1 MTDQEK
7 AAPSWNTSTTVVRVI
22 RDRLRELGWHDYPTM
37 QLPILGPAPKLDE
50 RPLDL
55 GEGLWR

>member
-1 MTDQEK
+1 MTEEDK
-7 AAPSWNTSTTVVRVI
+7 PAPSWNTSTTVVRVI
-22 RDRLRELGWHDYPTM
+22 RDRLREQSWGACPTM
-37 QLPILGPAPKLDE
+37 QLPVYGPAPRLEE